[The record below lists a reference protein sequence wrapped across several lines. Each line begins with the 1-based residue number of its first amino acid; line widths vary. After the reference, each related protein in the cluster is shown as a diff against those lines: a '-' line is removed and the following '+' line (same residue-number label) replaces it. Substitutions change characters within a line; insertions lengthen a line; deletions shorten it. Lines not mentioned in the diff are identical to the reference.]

1 VHGIETRKQLI
12 EALVALE
19 FDVQVLQASIGNL
32 LKQTMLAGKR
42 GNFSKIVLAI
52 IKDVAKLDLPKFL
65 AALTQEGASG
75 EDDVPPPAKPDS
87 APVPRNETE
96 LFAEL
101 KEKFPLVAEQMTQ
114 RGVTS
119 LRQMWNASSEQM
131 RGPWDTFLA
140 EVKDLVVTGQPY
152 RLEDARPKLGAAK
165 LSMILTPGRPV
176 KELWRDC
183 AEATAAVARHQE
195 PRMKFA
201 RLMMQYSPNLIS
213 AHLRSSPHAEG
224 TSFTLTA
231 PGEMR
236 LAIEGNL
243 LGLPRLERP
252 AKAATY
258 LKLFTGSQS
267 PVDDKTLIPAA
278 VEIMDMFKI
287 PSVDVAK
294 AFPKLELLYTDMV
307 RHELPYLAQLMRLR
321 QLYTLPDFVRA
332 STRILRSDEEVG
344 LRKKL
349 QAPTSDLLRTEEGKT
364 PPPFCWPASSGS
376 APPTSWRQKA
386 SPPKA

>member
-1 VHGIETRKQLI
+1 
-12 EALVALE
+12 
-19 FDVQVLQASIGNL
+19 
-32 LKQTMLAGKR
+32 
-42 GNFSKIVLAI
+42 
-52 IKDVAKLDLPKFL
+52 
-65 AALTQEGASG
+65 
-75 EDDVPPPAKPDS
+75 
-87 APVPRNETE
+87 
-96 LFAEL
+96 
-101 KEKFPLVAEQMTQ
+101 
-114 RGVTS
+114 
-119 LRQMWNASSEQM
+119 
-131 RGPWDTFLA
+131 
-140 EVKDLVVTGQPY
+140 
-152 RLEDARPKLGAAK
+152 
-165 LSMILTPGRPV
+165 
-176 KELWRDC
+176 
-183 AEATAAVARHQE
+183 
-195 PRMKFA
+195 
-201 RLMMQYSPNLIS
+201 
-213 AHLRSSPHAEG
+213 
-224 TSFTLTA
+224 
-231 PGEMR
+231 MR

-349 QAPTSDLLRTEEGKT
+349 QAPTSDLLRTEEGKNTTALLLASIFRVSAADIMAAKGFAPESVIKGAPTT
-364 PPPFCWPASSGS
+364 PPPPPAQIQPG
-376 APPTSWRQKA
+376 AATVG
-386 SPPKA
+386 